1 MAWKKAIE
9 VKVVV
14 NGTPAQEYD
23 DDDDDQESLGHNAV
37 AKYIEAISG
46 EEFEVQYE
54 LKPSYRLPSQ
64 HLVFEISVDG
74 KLLHNNVVSKEK
86 FAERGQA
93 WVGSLKG
100 IMRSHGET
108 WSLERFRF
116 SEIKMSQST
125 CMYSRGAQLNKAG
138 DDQAESANT
147 DLKLATAE
155 VGTITLAVH
164 RKTKGV
170 LHKAGTRGSGWHWD
184 ELKELG
190 TLPEKTL
197 KGRALT
203 HSARC
208 SKASTILPYI

>member
-23 DDDDDQESLGHNAV
+23 DDDQETIAHNTV
-37 AKYIEAISG
+37 TKYIEAISG
-46 EEFEVQYE
+46 AEFEVQFE
-54 LKPSYRLPSQ
+54 LKRSYRFPSQ
-64 HLVFEISVDG
+64 HLVFQISVDG
-74 KLLHNNVVSKEK
+74 RVLDNSVVSKEE

-116 SEIKMSQST
+116 SEIKTSQST

-138 DDQAESANT
+138 DDQAESANA
-147 DLKLATAE
+147 DLKLATAQI
-155 VGTITLAVH
+155 GTITLEVH

-170 LHKAGTRGSGWHWD
+170 LHEAGTRGSGWHWD

-190 TLPEKTL
+190 TLPEKIL
-197 KGRALT
+197 KGQALT

-208 SKASTILPYI
+208 REANTILPYI